1 MKIINYQVKLRKIF
15 YTVRTNRGNVFRKS
29 RPKKES
35 IIKTRRKL
43 QKYAREIDKKDSKS
57 KGGVDDDIRY

>member
-15 YTVRTNRGNVFRKS
+15 IPLELTEVMFLGSHVLKGKYY
-29 RPKKES
+29 
-35 IIKTRRKL
+35 KTRRKL
-43 QKYAREIDKKDSKS
+43 QKYAREIDEKDSKS

>member
-29 RPKKES
+29 LPKKES
-35 IIKTRRKL
+35 IMKTRRKL
-43 QKYAREIDKKDSKS
+43 QKYAREIDKKRRKS
-57 KGGVDDDIRY
+57 

>member
-1 MKIINYQVKLRKIF
+1 MKIINYQVKLRNIF

-35 IIKTRRKL
+35 IMKTRRKL
-43 QKYAREIDKKDSKS
+43 QKYAREIDKKRK
-57 KGGVDDDIRY
+57 